1 MLNQDKFNYLNN
13 LFYKMDIIT
22 FFLKFNIDFASFI
35 SNLNEKNVYILIL
48 NEENYLQYNL
58 SSIFHNSTLLYY

>member
-35 SNLNEKNVYILIL
+35 SNSNEKHVYILIL

-58 SSIFHNSTLLYY
+58 SSIFHNLTLLYY